1 MKNKIIEKLEE
12 NNLKFISVITTL
24 FMLMSHGYVYF
35 NQIFSHDSMK
45 IIYWGEWLMYDT
57 VEIGRYMIPLYLLI
71 RGKYYPPFL
80 IGILSIIFMILLIYY
95 LVKIFD
101 IKNKINIALLAGIL
115 STSCTITLLNATYI
129 EYSDMYILSFLL
141 TIISVYLLL
150 KSKIK
155 FRIPLSVLLL
165 IISLGIYQTSL
176 PIFVSLIIIYS
187 IIEIIKK
194 KDLKTTLKSFSI
206 NMIFGVIA
214 SGIYF
219 GIYKLILKIFNI
231 KPSTCY
237 NSLNEVA
244 KYESIKDMIK
254 MIINQYKTTYDFIIH
269 PSTYYKTLSIIINA
283 ILVILVLLFFI
294 VILFNR
300 KNKYSIIKRLLVIT
314 LLVIITFVVNC
325 TYFLSNGVIHQLMI
339 FPMFLLYLIP
349 IIILDK
355 SQDDNIKE
363 FDCIKNVTKKAYK
376 YIAVGFALLIVS
388 SIIYSNQVYQK
399 KQMEFESTKLTMN
412 RIVQNIENIEGYEI
426 DKTPIVFIGYLSDGP
441 LSFEKSDLDYESV
454 GLQGKYSL
462 TYYLN
467 YKQFLNNYMGYP
479 VKVLSEDKSKE
490 FSEKEE
496 VKNMKPFPS
505 KESYKIVDNVLVI
518 KLSN

>member
-12 NNLKFISVITTL
+12 NNLKFISIITTI
-24 FMLMSHGYVYF
+24 FMIMSHGYVYF
-35 NQIFSHDSMK
+35 NQILSHDSMK
-45 IIYWGEWLMYDT
+45 IIYWGDWLMYDT
-57 VEIGRYMIPLYLLI
+57 VEIGRYIIPLYLLI

-95 LVKIFD
+95 LVKIFE
-101 IKNKINIALLAGIL
+101 IKNKIHIALLTGIL
-115 STSCTITLLNATYI
+115 TTSCTITLLNATYI

-141 TIISVYLLL
+141 AIISVYLLL
-150 KSKIK
+150 KSKMK
-155 FRIPLSVLLL
+155 LRVPLSILLL
-165 IISLGIYQTSL
+165 ITSLGIYQTSL
-176 PIFVSLIIIYS
+176 PIFVLLIIIYS

-194 KDLKTTLKSFSI
+194 KDIKNTLKNFSI
-206 NMIFGVIA
+206 NMIFGVVA

-219 GIYKLILKIFNI
+219 GIYKLILKIFNV
-231 KPSTCY
+231 KASTCY
-237 NSLNEVA
+237 NSINETA

-269 PSTYYKTLSIIINA
+269 PSTYYKTLSIIINTVL
-283 ILVILVLLFFI
+283 IILVLLFFI

-300 KNKYSIIKRLLVIT
+300 KNKYSIIQRI
-314 LLVIITFVVNC
+314 LVIILLAITTFVVNC
-325 TYFLSNGVIHQLMI
+325 TYFLSNGVLHQLMI
-339 FPMFLLYLIP
+339 FPMFLLYIIP

-355 SQDDNIKE
+355 SQNDNIKE
-363 FDCIKNVTKKAYK
+363 FDCTKNITKKAYK

-412 RIVQNIENIEGYEI
+412 RIVQNIENIDGYEI
-426 DKTPIVFIGYLSDGP
+426 DKTRVVFIGYLSNGP
-441 LSFEKSDLDYESV
+441 LSLEKKELDYNSV

-467 YKQFLNNYMGYP
+467 YEQFLNYYMGYP
-479 VKVLSEDKSKE
+479 VKVLNEDKSKE
-490 FSEKEE
+490 FAEKEE
-496 VKNMKPFPS
+496 VKNMEPFPS
-505 KESYKIVDNVLVI
+505 KESYKIIDGVLVI